1 MLGKRFQSHFYKALY
16 CLCGDK
22 VFKGSPWR
30 ELLMRVLKFPG
41 VFNHKLVLHSQD
53 PLSDCDSDVATAVR
67 APHTQ
72 RCVNKDSE
80 STWLK

>member
-1 MLGKRFQSHFYKALY
+1 
-16 CLCGDK
+16 
-22 VFKGSPWR
+22 
-30 ELLMRVLKFPG
+30 MRVLKFPG